1 MKLITVQTFDNPI
14 DMHLLKSKLESEGIH
29 CFIFDEHTVAINPI
43 MSQGVGGIK
52 LKIDEKDKDRA
63 CTILQE
69 IEVSATLDDEGKSKE
84 CPKCG
89 SIDLYTNFKSMRG
102 PKGIL
107 SMFVMFFFVVF
118 PIYYK
123 NVYKCKNCGTEF
135 K

>member
-29 CFIFDEHTVAINPI
+29 CFIFDEHTVAINPLI
-43 MSQGVGGIK
+43 SQGVGGIK
-52 LKIDEKDKDRA
+52 LKIDEKDKEKA
-63 CTILQE
+63 FIMLEE
-69 IEVSATLDDEGKSKE
+69 IQKCATLDAEGKSKE

-102 PKGIL
+102 LKGML
-107 SMFVMFFFVVF
+107 SMFVMFIFLVF
-118 PIYYK
+118 PFYYK
-123 NVYKCKNCGTEF
+123 NVYKCKSCGTEF

>member
-1 MKLITVQTFDNPI
+1 MKLITIQTFDNPI
-14 DMHLLKSKLESEGIH
+14 DMHLLKSKLESEEIH
-29 CFIFDEHTVAINPI
+29 CFIFDEHTVAINPLI
-43 MSQGVGGIK
+43 SQGVGGIK
-52 LKIDEKDKDRA
+52 LKIDEKDKEKA
-63 CTILQE
+63 FIILEE
-69 IEVSATLDDEGKSKE
+69 IQKGATLDAEGNSKE

-102 PKGIL
+102 LKGML

-118 PIYYK
+118 PFYYK

>member
-1 MKLITVQTFDNPI
+1 
-14 DMHLLKSKLESEGIH
+14 MHPVNTK
-29 CFIFDEHTVAINPI
+29 
-43 MSQGVGGIK
+43 IK
-52 LKIDEKDKDRA
+52 FCGECGQKVFSFQDYRHFGSSNEKCKKDKIKIDEKDKDKA
-63 CTILQE
+63 FTILQE

-89 SIDLYTNFKSMRG
+89 SVDLYTNFKSMRG

-107 SMFVMFFFVVF
+107 SMLVMFFFVVF
-118 PIYYK
+118 PFYFK